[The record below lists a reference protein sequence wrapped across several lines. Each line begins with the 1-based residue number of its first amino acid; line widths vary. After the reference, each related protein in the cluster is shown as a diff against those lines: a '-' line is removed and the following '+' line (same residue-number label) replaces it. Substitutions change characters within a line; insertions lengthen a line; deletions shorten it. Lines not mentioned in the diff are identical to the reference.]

1 LLERLIWKYYNIP
14 WGKEEQMVSS
24 SFRKIFKVRDEVFE
38 NIVTWKTDLN
48 LISVFILERVK
59 TQYDGLIRGLCLD

>member
-1 LLERLIWKYYNIP
+1 M
-14 WGKEEQMVSS
+14 GKEQLVSR

-38 NIVTWKTDLN
+38 NIVIWKTDLN

-59 TQYDGLIRGLCLD
+59 TQNDGLITDLCLDN

>member
-1 LLERLIWKYYNIP
+1 M
-14 WGKEEQMVSS
+14 GKEEQLVSS

-38 NIVTWKTDLN
+38 NIVIWKTDLN

-59 TQYDGLIRGLCLD
+59 TQYNGLITDLYLDN